1 MSDTTKHAILSASSA
16 HKWLIC
22 TPSVRLEEKFENVTS
37 EYMQE
42 GTLAHEIAEFQVK
55 SYFLEPVTKK
65 KKMEELSKF
74 KEKSF
79 YNDEMIAHTETYLE
93 YIKQQAMQTNCK
105 PFITVEKRVDYSHVA
120 PEGFGTADC
129 IMITGSLLHIIDF
142 KYGKGVKVEAE
153 RNPQMMLYALGA
165 IKEYSIFYDIKN
177 VKMSIVQPRIDNIS
191 EWECTI
197 QELNNWAETEVKAQ
211 AQKAFMG
218 VGEFIAGEHCKFC
231 RARKECKARAM
242 KFIPVIHK
250 LKETD
255 PNLLTNI
262 DISNILKESVGL
274 EDFLKD
280 IKAGALDK
288 ILQGQDI
295 PGWKAV
301 EGKSNRVITD
311 VDKAFE
317 DLENAGYE
325 KDILY
330 ERKPLGLTALEKV
343 VGKKKLTDIISK
355 YIEKPKG
362 APTLAPENDKREKYS
377 IKSSAIE
384 DFAE

>member
-1 MSDTTKHAILSASSA
+1 MSNVEHAVLSASSA

-22 TPSVRLEEKFENVTS
+22 TPSIRLEEQFENIS
-37 EYMQE
+37 SDYMKE
-42 GTLAHEIAEFQVK
+42 GTLAHEIAEFQVRG
-55 SYFLEPVTKK
+55 YFLEPMTKK
-65 KKMEELSKF
+65 KKAEELLKF
-74 KEKSF
+74 KDREFFS
-79 YNDEMIAHTETYLE
+79 DEMIAHTETYLE
-93 YIKQQAMQTNCK
+93 YIKQQAMQTNNK
-105 PFITVEKRVDYSHVA
+105 PFITVEKKVDYSHVA

-129 IMITGSLLHIIDF
+129 IMITGKTLHIIDF

-153 RNPQMMLYALGA
+153 HNPQMMLYALGA
-165 IKEYSIFYDIKN
+165 IKEYGIFYDIQN

-191 EWECTI
+191 EWECTV
-197 QELNNWAETEVKAQ
+197 QELNSWAEIEVKPQ

-218 VGEFIAGEHCKFC
+218 LGEFVPGEHCKFC
-231 RARKECKARAM
+231 RARKECKARAE
-242 KFIPVIHK
+242 KFVPVIQNIK
-250 LKETD
+250 NAN
-255 PNLLTNI
+255 PNLLTNT
-262 DISNILKESVGL
+262 DISNILREAVGL

-280 IKAGALDK
+280 IKASALDK

-301 EGKSNRVITD
+301 EGKSNRVIID

-317 DLENAGYE
+317 VLEKIGFE

-343 VGKKKLTDIISK
+343 VGKKKLVDTIGE

-362 APTLAPENDKREKYS
+362 APTLAPITDKREKYN
-377 IKSSAIE
+377 IKSSAVE

>member
-1 MSDTTKHAILSASSA
+1 MSDTEHAVLSASSA
-16 HKWLIC
+16 HKWLVC
-22 TPSVRLEEKFENVTS
+22 TPSVRLEENFENTAS
-37 EYMQE
+37 EYMKE
-42 GTLAHEIAEFQVK
+42 GTLAHEIAEFQIR
-55 SYFLEPVTKK
+55 SYFLEPMTKK
-65 KKMEELSKF
+65 TKAEELEKF
-74 KEKSF
+74 KTKEL
-79 YNDEMIAHTETYLE
+79 YNDEMITHTEFYLE
-93 YIKQQAMQTNCK
+93 YIKQQAMQTNVN
-105 PFITVEKRVDYSHVA
+105 PFITVEKKVDYSHVA

-129 IMITGSLLHIIDF
+129 IMITGNTLHIIDF

-153 RNPQMMLYALGA
+153 HNPQMMLYALGA
-165 IKEYSIFYDIKN
+165 IKEYGIFYNIQN

-191 EWECTI
+191 EWECTV
-197 QELNNWAETEVKAQ
+197 QFLNGWAETEVKPP

-218 VGEFIAGEHCKFC
+218 LGEFVPGEHCKFC
-231 RARKECKARAM
+231 RARKECKARAE
-242 KFIPVIHK
+242 KFVPVIQNIK
-250 LKETD
+250 TVNPD
-255 PNLLTNI
+255 LLTNT
-262 DISNILKESVGL
+262 DISSILKEAVGL

-317 DLENAGYE
+317 VLEDEGFE

-343 VGKKKLTDIISK
+343 VGKKKLTETIGN
-355 YIEKPKG
+355 YIQKPKG
-362 APTLAPENDKREKYS
+362 APTLAPENDKREKYN

>member
-1 MSDTTKHAILSASSA
+1 MSDVEHAVLSASSA

-22 TPSVRLEEKFENVTS
+22 TPSVRLEEKFENLSS
-37 EYMQE
+37 EYMKE

-55 SYFLEPVTKK
+55 SYFLEPMTKK
-65 KKMEELSKF
+65 KKAEELLKF
-74 KEKSF
+74 KDREFFS
-79 YNDEMIAHTETYLE
+79 DEMITHTETYLE
-93 YIKQQAMQTNCK
+93 YIKQQAMQTNSK
-105 PFITVEKRVDYSHVA
+105 PFITVEKKVDYSHIA

-129 IMITGSLLHIIDF
+129 IMITGETLHIIDF

-153 RNPQMMLYALGA
+153 HNPQMMLYALGA
-165 IKEYSIFYDIKN
+165 IKEYGIFYDIQN

-191 EWECTI
+191 EWECAVN
-197 QELNNWAETEVKAQ
+197 ELNNWAETEVKLQ

-218 VGEFIAGEHCKFC
+218 LGEFVPGEHCKFC
-231 RARKECKARAM
+231 RARKECKARAE
-242 KFIPVIHK
+242 KFVPVIQNIK
-250 LKETD
+250 IAN

-317 DLENAGYE
+317 VLEQHGFE

-343 VGKKKLTDIISK
+343 VGKKRLTDTIGK

-362 APTLAPENDKREKYS
+362 APTLAPENDKREKYN